1 MSKILNQ
8 VRGFWISM
16 PTFWTNSFGC
26 KAPLML
32 VEVQRCATSFL
43 GASFFSPLRKPV
55 SFFFSSHS
63 PFETALSSAASHGI
77 LFNVRVSM
85 CLRAVDPALCLE
97 PSIASLS
104 QPFSCHVR
112 CCPSIGGRT
121 INHNL
126 LSAPRTHWKEASFY
140 SKIMCK
146 STVDIVRCQILI
158 DIE

>member
-85 CLRAVDPALCLE
+85 CLRAVDPALCHCWSSQRSHWCPASRRRVPLRCLWLE
-97 PSIASLS
+97 CSAA
-104 QPFSCHVR
+104 PFQAAAPANKRNRQRQRHGCLRERHQEEV
-112 CCPSIGGRT
+112 P
-121 INHNL
+121 L
-126 LSAPRTHWKEASFY
+126 LRPRN
-140 SKIMCK
+140 
-146 STVDIVRCQILI
+146 
-158 DIE
+158 